1 MTANI
6 TLIESILRN
15 RFSFFDEIRSD
26 IDLPEKIT
34 GMAVACT
41 LSLAAYGAVM
51 GISHGLLQ
59 AVSSFF
65 KLPLLFLATLLIC
78 TPSLHF
84 FNILFGSR
92 QTLMQTIAL
101 ILTAMTTTSVLML
114 SFAPITLFFLLT
126 SSQYEFF
133 KLLNVIFF
141 AAAGAMGIVF
151 LRQGIR
157 AVTED
162 DNANGAQTRRMI
174 FAVWVVL
181 YAFVGTQMA
190 WTLSP
195 FIGDP
200 GQPFIV
206 LNQVGG
212 NFYADVIASLS
223 ELLWGF

>member
-1 MTANI
+1 MAADI

-15 RFSFFDEIRSD
+15 RFDFFSEIRED
-26 IDLPEKIT
+26 THLPDKIK
-34 GMAVACT
+34 GMAAACA

-51 GISHGLLQ
+51 GISHSPMQ
-59 AVSSFF
+59 AVSSFI

-101 ILTAMTTTSVLML
+101 ILTAMTTTSVLLL

-141 AAAGAMGIVF
+141 AIAGSMGIVF
-151 LRQGIR
+151 LRQGIK

-162 DNANGAQTRRMI
+162 DNPTSLSTRRMI
-174 FAVWVVL
+174 FVAWVVL
-181 YAFVGTQMA
+181 YAFVGSQMA

-195 FIGDP
+195 FIGVP
-200 GQPFIV
+200 GNPFVIV
-206 LNQVGG
+206 RQLGG
-212 NFYADVIASLS
+212 NFYADVIGSLTT
-223 ELLWGF
+223 LLRG